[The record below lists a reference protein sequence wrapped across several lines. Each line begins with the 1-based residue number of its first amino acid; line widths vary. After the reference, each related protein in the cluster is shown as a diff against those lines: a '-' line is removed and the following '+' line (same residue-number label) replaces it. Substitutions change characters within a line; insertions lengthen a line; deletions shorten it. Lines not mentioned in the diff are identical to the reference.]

1 MKKQVKYVFI
11 TGGVVSSLGK
21 GVTSASLALLLKS
34 RGYRVFMQKLDPYLN
49 VDPGTMSPYQ
59 HGEVF
64 VTDDG
69 AETDLDLGHY
79 ERFAGVT
86 CTKASNYTSGRIY
99 SAVLARERAGGYL
112 GGTVQVVPHIT
123 DEIKAAISSA
133 GEHDCDIVLCEI
145 GGVSGDIE
153 SLPFLEA
160 ARQFRFE
167 VGSEN
172 ACFVHLTLVPYLKAA
187 GELKTKPSQHS
198 VGQLRNIGIIP
209 DILVCR
215 TEMTIPEEHLQKLAL
230 FCNVK
235 RECVIEEK
243 DVTDSVYAVPREL
256 RKQGLDEQVLRHLHL
271 DIWPIKHTVWDTLV
285 RKATQPK
292 KTCRIA
298 LVGKYISIRD
308 AYKSVHEA
316 LQHAGMANNCKVE
329 VVPIEAEEWATF
341 ASRASDNRKSGCRSP
356 NVECPI
362 EKSIDGILVPGG
374 FGSRGVEGKIAAIRY
389 AREHKI
395 PFLGICLG
403 MQCTVIEYARNVLGW
418 KDANSTEF
426 DEHTTHPVIDL
437 MEEQRGVTQKGGTMR
452 LGAYPCVLKKGT
464 LADKLYSRKDN
475 SASSASLGTRFAR
488 LGSLQIASPA
498 CAAVTRLCVKNTDT
512 VTISERHRH
521 RYELAYD
528 SEAREKLESA
538 GLRISGLSP
547 DGKLVEI
554 VELPQTKHPYFI
566 AGQFHPEFKSRPT
579 TPHPLFVGLVAAAL
593 KGKTK

>member
-21 GVTSASLALLLKS
+21 GITSASLALLLKS

-123 DEIKAAISSA
+123 DEIKAAIRSA
-133 GEHDCDIVLCEI
+133 GEAHGDEPAPDIVLCEI

-167 VGSEN
+167 EGNEN
-172 ACFVHLTLVPYLKAA
+172 TCFVHLTLVPYLKAA

-198 VGQLRNIGIIP
+198 VGMLRNIGIIP

-215 TEMTIPEEHLQKLAL
+215 TEMTIPEEHLKKLAM

-243 DVTDSVYAVPREL
+243 DVADSVYAVPREL
-256 RKQGLDEQVLRHLHL
+256 REQGLDEQVLRQVRL
-271 DIWPIKHTVWDTLV
+271 DLWPIKHTVWDTLV

-292 KTCRIA
+292 KRCRIA

-316 LQHAGMANNCKVE
+316 LQHAGMANDCKVE
-329 VVPIEAEEWATF
+329 VIPIEAEEII
-341 ASRASDNRKSGCRSP
+341 NHEIHK
-356 NVECPI
+356 I
-362 EKSIDGILVPGG
+362 HEKGSKLSCGSCISWFKTIDGILVPGG
-374 FGSRGVEGKIAAIRY
+374 FGSRGVEGKIAAIKY
-389 AREHKI
+389 AREKKI

-403 MQCTVIEYARNVLGW
+403 MQCTVIEYARDVLGW

-426 DEHTTHPVIDL
+426 DENTTHPVIDL
-437 MEEQRGVTQKGGTMR
+437 MDEQRGVTQKGGTMR
-452 LGAYPCVLKKGT
+452 LGAYPCVLEKGS
-464 LADKLYSRKDN
+464 LASKLYKDV
-475 SASSASLGTRFAR
+475 LTGLTRFTGLSGGAPQT
-488 LGSLQIASPA
+488 SNPVNPVNPVEQKN
-498 CAAVTRLCVKNTDT
+498 AAGV
-512 VTISERHRH
+512 ISERHRH
-521 RYELAYD
+521 RYELANGG
-528 SEAREKLESA
+528 EVQKALTAA
-538 GLRISGLSP
+538 GLNVSGTSP

-554 VELPQTKHPYFI
+554 VELPGHPYFI
-566 AGQFHPEFKSRPT
+566 AAQFHPEFKSRPT
-579 TPHPLFVGLVAAAL
+579 IPHPLFNGLVKAAL
-593 KGKTK
+593 KGKKK

>member
-21 GVTSASLALLLKS
+21 GITSASLALLLKS
-34 RGYRVFMQKLDPYLN
+34 RGYKVFMQKLDPYLN

-123 DEIKAAISSA
+123 DEIKAAIRSA

-292 KTCRIA
+292 KKCRIA
-298 LVGKYISIRD
+298 LVGKYIAIRD
-308 AYKSVHEA
+308 AYKSIHEA
-316 LQHAGMANNCKVE
+316 LQHAGMAKDCKVE
-329 VVPIEAEEWATF
+329 VVPIEAEELLSAKN
-341 ASRASDNRKSGCRSP
+341 AESGKKLKD
-356 NVECPI
+356 V
-362 EKSIDGILVPGG
+362 DGILVPGG
-374 FGSRGVEGKIAAIRY
+374 FGSRGVEGKIAAIKY

-403 MQCTVIEYARNVLGW
+403 MQCTVIEYARDVLGW

-437 MEEQRGVTQKGGTMR
+437 MEEQRGITQKGGTMR

-475 SASSASLGTRFAR
+475 SASYASL
-488 LGSLQIASPA
+488 
-498 CAAVTRLCVKNTDT
+498 RLCVKNTDAA
-512 VTISERHRH
+512 TISERHRH

-528 SEAREKLESA
+528 SEARKALEAA
-538 GLRISGLSP
+538 GLEVSGLSP

-579 TPHPLFVGLVAAAL
+579 APHPLFLGLVTAAL